1 MQPGSPNEKKGRL
14 MEKKKMMGLAA
25 GILLFILL
33 LIPQT
38 RYYKDGGTVEYHA
51 VLYQV
56 FHWHAMLGDPSDEM
70 AYYDGLEVRI
80 LGIPVFNN
88 AKEKRI

>member
-1 MQPGSPNEKKGRL
+1 MI
-14 MEKKKMMGLAA
+14 GLAA

-56 FHWHAMLGDPSDEM
+56 FQWHAMLGDSSDEM
-70 AYYDGLEVRI
+70 TYYDGLEVRS

-88 AKEKRI
+88 AEEKRI